1 MEHSSTPT
9 LYERLGGPLAIDE
22 LVDRLDERL
31 ILDPALAHHFADA
44 DLARLATHQRELITL
59 LLGGT
64 GDYSGPRLRDAHSG
78 LGLSHEDF
86 DRFLV
91 HVAAA
96 LCAMAA
102 PPQAVDDVCDAFEAL
117 RAEVVSRPA

>member
-1 MEHSSTPT
+1 MEDTPTTT
-9 LYERLGGPLAIDE
+9 LYEQLGGPLAVEE

-31 ILDPALAHHFADA
+31 ILDPALAHHFANT
-44 DLARLATHQRELITL
+44 DLARLATHQRDLITV

-64 GDYSGPRLRDAHSG
+64 GLYRGPRLRDAHAG
-78 LGLSHEDF
+78 LRLSDHDF

-102 PPQAVDDVCDAFEAL
+102 PPEAIDDICDAFEAL
-117 RAEVVSRPA
+117 RIEIVTHDG